1 MDLKVGIVDD
11 KAYLRQSLAEK
22 VNQSPNASVVLLAE
36 NGEDFIKKLKELTP
50 TQRPGIVLM
59 DLEMPVMNGIEA
71 VCLAKEEYPDIEYL
85 MLTVFDEDE
94 KIFEALKAGAS
105 GYLLKDE
112 RFENILDSMVQVLSE
127 GGVPMSPR
135 IARKAL
141 AMLRVAKIEKPEAPK
156 VETNLTDR
164 ELEILELIVKGLNYQ
179 EIADKL
185 IISPNTVRKHIQNIY
200 QKLHVTTKLA
210 AVKVALKKRLF

>member
-1 MDLKVGIVDD
+1 MSLKVGIVDD
-11 KAYLRQSLAEK
+11 KTYLRQSLAEK
-22 VNQSPNASVVLLAE
+22 INQSSNARVVLLAE
-36 NGEDFIKKLKELTP
+36 NGEDFIKKLKALP
-50 TQRPGIVLM
+50 QQDRPGIVLM
-59 DLEMPVMNGIEA
+59 DLEMPVMDGIEA
-71 VCLAKEEYPDIEYL
+71 VCLAKEEFPDIEYL

-94 KIFEALKAGAS
+94 KIFDALKAGAS

-112 RFENILDSMVQVLSE
+112 SFENIFDSMLQVLNE

-141 AMLRVAKIEKPEAPK
+141 AMLRTAKMAKQETK

-179 EIADKL
+179 EIAEKL

-200 QKLHVTTKLA
+200 EKLHVTTKLA
-210 AVKVALKKRLF
+210 AVKVAIKKRLF

>member
-1 MDLKVGIVDD
+1 MKLQVGIVDD
-11 KAYLRQSLAEK
+11 KRYLRQLLAEK
-22 VNQSPNASVVLLAE
+22 IDQSPNARVVLLAE
-36 NGEDFIKKLKELTP
+36 NGEDFIKKLFQLPQQE
-50 TQRPGIVLM
+50 RPNIVMM
-59 DLEMPVMNGIEA
+59 DIEMPVMNGIEA
-71 VCLAKEEYPDIEYL
+71 VSRAKESFPDIEYL

-112 RFENILDSMVQVLSE
+112 NFETILHAMKQVLEE

-135 IARKAL
+135 IARKTL
-141 AMLRVAKIEKPEAPK
+141 AMLRTAKIEKEK
-156 VETNLTDR
+156 VVKTETNLTER

-179 EIADKL
+179 EIAAKL

-210 AVKVALKKRLF
+210 AVKVAMKNRMF

>member
-1 MDLKVGIVDD
+1 MRLRVGIVDD
-11 KAYLRQSLAEK
+11 KRNLRQLLSEK
-22 VNQSPNASVVLLAE
+22 INQSDARVVLLAE
-36 NGEDFIKKLKELTP
+36 NGEDFLAKLKALAPHE
-50 TQRPGIVLM
+50 RPNIVLM
-59 DLEMPVMNGIEA
+59 DIEMPVVDGVEA
-71 VCLAKEEYPDIEYL
+71 VCIAKEEFPDIEFL
-85 MLTVFDEDE
+85 MLTVFDQDE

-112 RFENILDSMVQVLSE
+112 SFERVYESMLQVLND

-141 AMLRVAKIEKPEAPK
+141 AMLRGAKVAVTEEKKA
-156 VETNLTDR
+156 ETDLTER
-164 ELEILELIVKGLNYQ
+164 ELQILELIVKGLNYQ
-179 EIADKL
+179 EIAERL

-210 AVKVALKKRLF
+210 AVKVAMKKRLF

>member
-1 MDLKVGIVDD
+1 MSLKVGIVDD
-11 KAYLRQSLAEK
+11 KTYLRQSLAEK
-22 VNQSPNASVVLLAE
+22 INQSSNAQVVLLAE
-36 NGEDFIKKLKELTP
+36 NGEDFIKKLKALP
-50 TQRPGIVLM
+50 QQDRPGIVLM
-59 DLEMPVMNGIEA
+59 DLEMPVMDGIEA
-71 VCLAKEEYPDIEYL
+71 VCLAKEEFPDIEYL

-94 KIFEALKAGAS
+94 KIFDALKAGAS

-112 RFENILDSMVQVLSE
+112 SFENIFDSMLQVLNE

-141 AMLRVAKIEKPEAPK
+141 AMLRTAKMAKQEAK

-179 EIADKL
+179 EIAEKL

-200 QKLHVTTKLA
+200 EKLHVTTKLA
-210 AVKVALKKRLF
+210 AVKVAIKKRLF

>member
-1 MDLKVGIVDD
+1 MSLKVGIVDD
-11 KAYLRQSLAEK
+11 KTYLRQSLAEK
-22 VNQSPNASVVLLAE
+22 INQSSKAQVVLLAE
-36 NGEDFIKKLKELTP
+36 NGEDFIKKLKALP
-50 TQRPGIVLM
+50 QQDRPGIVLM
-59 DLEMPVMNGIEA
+59 DIEMPVMNGIEA
-71 VCLAKEEYPDIEYL
+71 VCLAKEEFPDIEYL

-94 KIFEALKAGAS
+94 KIFDALKAGAS

-112 RFENILDSMVQVLSE
+112 SFENIFDSMLQVLNE

-141 AMLRVAKIEKPEAPK
+141 AMLRTAKMAKQETK

-179 EIADKL
+179 EIAEKL

-200 QKLHVTTKLA
+200 EKLHVTTKLA
-210 AVKVALKKRLF
+210 AVKVAIKKRLF

>member
-1 MDLKVGIVDD
+1 MRLKVGIVDD
-11 KAYLRQSLAEK
+11 KSYLRQSLAEK
-22 VNQSPNASVVLLAE
+22 INQTPNAQVVLLAE
-36 NGEDFIKKLKELTP
+36 NGEDYIKKLNALP
-50 TQRPGIVLM
+50 IQDRPSIVLM

-71 VCLAKEEYPDIEYL
+71 VCLAKEEFPDVEYL
-85 MLTVFDEDE
+85 MLTVFEEDE

-112 RFENILDSMVQVLSE
+112 SFENIFDSMLQVLNE

-141 AMLRVAKIEKPEAPK
+141 AMLRTAKITNQETTK
-156 VETNLTDR
+156 VDTNLTNR
-164 ELEILELIVKGLNYQ
+164 ELQILELIVKGLNYQ
-179 EIADKL
+179 EIAEKL
-185 IISPNTVRKHIQNIY
+185 FISPNTVRKHIQNIY

-210 AVKVALKKRLF
+210 AVKVAIKKRLF

>member
-1 MDLKVGIVDD
+1 MSLKVGIVDD
-11 KAYLRQSLAEK
+11 KTYLRQSLAEK
-22 VNQSPNASVVLLAE
+22 INQSSNAQVVLLAE
-36 NGEDFIKKLKELTP
+36 NGEDFIKKLKALP
-50 TQRPGIVLM
+50 QQDRPGIVLM
-59 DLEMPVMNGIEA
+59 DLEMPVMDGIEA
-71 VCLAKEEYPDIEYL
+71 VCLAKEEFPDIEYL

-94 KIFEALKAGAS
+94 KIFDALKAGAS

-112 RFENILDSMVQVLSE
+112 SFENIFDSMLQVLNE

-141 AMLRVAKIEKPEAPK
+141 AMLRTAKMAKQETK

-179 EIADKL
+179 EIAEKL

-200 QKLHVTTKLA
+200 EKLHVTTKLA
-210 AVKVALKKRLF
+210 AVKVAIKKRLF

>member
-1 MDLKVGIVDD
+1 MELRVGIVDD
-11 KAYLRQSLAEK
+11 KNYLRQLLAEK
-22 VNQSPNASVVLLAE
+22 VNQSANASVVLIAE
-36 NGEDFIKKLKELTP
+36 NGEDFIRKLKVMEP
-50 TQRPGIVLM
+50 SDRPGIVLM

-71 VCLAKEEYPDIEYL
+71 VCLAKEEFPDIEFL
-85 MLTVFDEDE
+85 MLTVFDDDE
-94 KIFEALKAGAS
+94 KIFDALKAGAA

-112 RFENILDSMVQVLSE
+112 SFGNVLDSMIQLLNE

-141 AMLRVAKIEKPEAPK
+141 AMLRTANIPKPETVK
-156 VETNLTDR
+156 TETNLTDR

-179 EIADKL
+179 EIAL
-185 IISPNTVRKHIQNIY
+185 RLVISPNTVRKHIQNTY

-210 AVKVALKKRLF
+210 AVKVAMKKRLF

>member
-1 MDLKVGIVDD
+1 MSLKVGIVDD
-11 KAYLRQSLAEK
+11 KTYLRQSLAEK
-22 VNQSPNASVVLLAE
+22 INQSSNAQVVLLAE
-36 NGEDFIKKLKELTP
+36 NGEDFIKKLKAMP
-50 TQRPGIVLM
+50 QQDRPGIVLM
-59 DLEMPVMNGIEA
+59 DLEMPVMDGIEA
-71 VCLAKEEYPDIEYL
+71 VCLAKEEFPDIEYL

-94 KIFEALKAGAS
+94 KIFDALKAGAS

-112 RFENILDSMVQVLSE
+112 SFENIFDSMLQVLNE

-141 AMLRVAKIEKPEAPK
+141 AMLRTAKMAKQEAK

-179 EIADKL
+179 EIAEKL

-200 QKLHVTTKLA
+200 EKLHVTTKLA
-210 AVKVALKKRLF
+210 AVKVAIKKRLF

>member
-1 MDLKVGIVDD
+1 MSLKVGIVDD
-11 KAYLRQSLAEK
+11 KTYLRQSLAEK
-22 VNQSPNASVVLLAE
+22 INQSSNAQVVLLAE
-36 NGEDFIKKLKELTP
+36 NGEDFIKKLKALP
-50 TQRPGIVLM
+50 QQDRPGIVLM
-59 DLEMPVMNGIEA
+59 DLEMPVMDGIEA
-71 VCLAKEEYPDIEYL
+71 VCLAKEEFPDIEYL

-94 KIFEALKAGAS
+94 KIFDALKAGAS

-112 RFENILDSMVQVLSE
+112 SFENIFDSMLQVLNE

-141 AMLRVAKIEKPEAPK
+141 AMLRTAKMAKPETK

-179 EIADKL
+179 EIAEKL

-200 QKLHVTTKLA
+200 EKLHVTTKLA
-210 AVKVALKKRLF
+210 AVKVAIKKRLF

>member
-1 MDLKVGIVDD
+1 MTLLVGIVDD
-11 KAYLRQSLAEK
+11 KTYLRNSLAEK
-22 VNQSPNASVVLLAE
+22 VNNSPDARVVLLAE
-36 NGEDFIKKLKELTP
+36 NGEDFLRKLKALPAAE
-50 TQRPGIVLM
+50 RPGIVLM
-59 DLEMPVMNGIEA
+59 DLEMPVMDGIEA
-71 VCLAKEEYPDIEYL
+71 VCMAKEEFPDVEYL

-94 KIFEALKAGAS
+94 KIFDALKAGAS

-112 RFENILDSMVQVLSE
+112 SFGNIFDSMLQVLNE

-141 AMLRVAKIEKPEAPK
+141 GMLRGAKLERAESKG
-156 VETNLTDR
+156 ETNLTER

-179 EIADKL
+179 EIAAKL

-210 AVKVALKKRLF
+210 AVKIAMKKKLF

>member
-1 MDLKVGIVDD
+1 MSLKVGIVDD
-11 KAYLRQSLAEK
+11 KTYLRQSLAEK
-22 VNQSPNASVVLLAE
+22 INQSSNAQVVLLAE
-36 NGEDFIKKLKELTP
+36 NGEDFIKKLKALP
-50 TQRPGIVLM
+50 PQDRPGIVLM
-59 DLEMPVMNGIEA
+59 DLEMPVMDGIEA
-71 VCLAKEEYPDIEYL
+71 VCLAKEEFPDIEYL

-112 RFENILDSMVQVLSE
+112 SFENIFDSMLQVLNE

-141 AMLRVAKIEKPEAPK
+141 AMLRTAKMAKQETK
-156 VETNLTDR
+156 VPTNLTDR

-179 EIADKL
+179 EIAEKL
-185 IISPNTVRKHIQNIY
+185 FISPNTVRKHIQNIY
-200 QKLHVTTKLA
+200 EKLHVTTKLA
-210 AVKVALKKRLF
+210 AVKVAIKKRLF

>member
-1 MDLKVGIVDD
+1 MSLKVGIVDD
-11 KAYLRQSLAEK
+11 KTYLRQSLAEK
-22 VNQSPNASVVLLAE
+22 INQSSNAQVVLLAE
-36 NGEDFIKKLKELTP
+36 NGEDFIKKLKALP
-50 TQRPGIVLM
+50 QQDRPGIVLM
-59 DLEMPVMNGIEA
+59 DLEMPVMDGIEA
-71 VCLAKEEYPDIEYL
+71 VCLAKEEFPDIEYL

-94 KIFEALKAGAS
+94 KIFDALKAGAS

-112 RFENILDSMVQVLSE
+112 SFENIFDSMLQVLNE
-127 GGVPMSPR
+127 GGVHMSPR

-141 AMLRVAKIEKPEAPK
+141 AMLRTAKMAKQETK

-179 EIADKL
+179 EIAEKL

-200 QKLHVTTKLA
+200 EKLHVTTKLA
-210 AVKVALKKRLF
+210 AVKVAIKKRLF

>member
-11 KAYLRQSLAEK
+11 KAYLRQLLAEK
-22 VNQSPNASVVLLAE
+22 VNQTPNASVVLLAE
-36 NGEDFIKKLKELTP
+36 NGEDFIKKLKELP
-50 TQRPGIVLM
+50 TQQRPGIVLM
-59 DLEMPVMNGIEA
+59 DLEMPIMNGIEA

-112 RFENILDSMVQVLSE
+112 SFEYILDSMIQVLSE

-141 AMLRVAKIEKPEAPK
+141 AMLRVATIEKPQAPK
-156 VETNLTDR
+156 EETNLTDR